1 MAHIIITQQ
10 IPENAHEM
18 FKKAGH
24 RVEVLS
30 KDGPLPHAELKK
42 KVAGAD
48 AIVSVLTDK
57 IDGELMDSA
66 GKKLK
71 IIANYAVGFDN
82 IDVKEAKKRA
92 IVVTNTP
99 GVLTESVAEH
109 SVALMFA
116 VAKRIVESDT
126 FVREGKYKHW
136 MPNGFT
142 SSESEKNG
150 LGQQLWGKTIGIVGL
165 GRIGSMLA
173 EICYRGLRMR
183 VLYHDMK
190 HDERLEMELGA
201 EYHLLPTLLE
211 RADVVSINVP
221 LMPTTR
227 HLISGKELLLMKK
240 TAILINTSR
249 GPVVDEKALVSAL
262 KNGEIAG
269 AGLDV
274 FENEPNLAEGLKDL
288 PNVVLTPHTAS
299 ATLEARTQMATIV
312 AENVIQVLAGKPA
325 INPVNL
331 PTDS

>member
-1 MAHIIITQQ
+1 MSTIIITQE
-10 IPENAHEM
+10 IPEIAQEL

-24 RVEVLS
+24 SVDVLS
-30 KDGPLPHAELKK
+30 KDGPLPHSELKK

-57 IDGELMDSA
+57 IDAEVMDST

-92 IVVTNTP
+92 IIVTNTP

-126 FVREGKYKHW
+126 FVRDGRYKHW
-136 MPNGFT
+136 MPMGFI
-142 SSESEKNG
+142 
-150 LGQQLWGKTIGIVGL
+150 GQQLWGKTIGIVGL

-183 VLYHDMK
+183 VLYNDMK

-221 LMPTTR
+221 LMPSTR
-227 HLISGKELLLMKK
+227 HLISGKELRLMKK

-249 GPVVDEKALVSAL
+249 GPVVDEKALVTAL
-262 KNGEIAG
+262 KDGTIAG

-274 FENEPNLAEGLKDL
+274 FENEPALAPGLSKL
-288 PNVVLTPHTAS
+288 ANVVLTPHIAS
-299 ATLEARTQMATIV
+299 ATLEARTAMATIV
-312 AENVIQVLAGKPA
+312 ATNVIEALKGNTPPNVVDGQK
-325 INPVNL
+325 
-331 PTDS
+331 